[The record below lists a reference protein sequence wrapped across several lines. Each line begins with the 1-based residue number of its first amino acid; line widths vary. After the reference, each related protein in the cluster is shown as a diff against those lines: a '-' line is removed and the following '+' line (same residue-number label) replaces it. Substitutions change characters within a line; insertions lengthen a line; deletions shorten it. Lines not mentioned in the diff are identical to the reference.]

1 MFGKEDSSSHR
12 PRYTSKSASGL
23 MAEWRSARLAFAMAA
38 AFAIALFGMIY
49 LFGPGE
55 HEATP
60 AFAQVNA
67 MCPAIEVIGESDV
80 LVATSEKVYA
90 SGHVDMTISWVG
102 VDSSA
107 TNAGNINSLL
117 PYQVRWYDTSGA
129 TPGDD
134 ELWFAADSELDGIY
148 EKDVPN
154 IRAGS
159 TGITY
164 KIQVRT
170 LCTVLIAGSP
180 QQVNTVAGKNYTTV
194 GDPEPCNGP
203 SSFSLSSRSIQ
214 LNPTEIETTI
224 TANWGAVAIPA
235 GHNSRYE
242 NYEIRFKR
250 STKSN
255 FSNIN
260 WDSVAI
266 GTETYD
272 VPDDYEAAIG
282 TIELV
287 IGDTYDFEL
296 RVYCREDSDDYYS
309 EPTLEGTIT
318 AADII
323 DCLAP
328 RNLQFQRRA
337 GGFYAEWETSS
348 TSVQDK
354 KRYEYSYKKTSDA
367 DTEFTGYSG
376 TGTIGSVSNPNM
388 LPKNMTTITGL
399 DDLTFYDLRVRLKCK
414 TEVED
419 VFLYSPLLTG
429 SVKTEATRLYT
440 ITIQQDG
447 DDIQGRDVYE
457 GEIYVIGLTMEAD
470 QPVYDRDVD
479 MRAEFTSLDDE
490 DVVIVDGNSPIPA
503 SGATNIK
510 FATSTLQA
518 GQRYVSWGARFN
530 CDGDTDPDDI
540 GEAIV
545 MIVQPNSVTDG
556 AIDTTSDSYGAVQT
570 LWIFEV
576 DPCVDDAYTPGNR
589 VATGSVSISGTLA
602 VGEVLTANHTLSDL
616 NGLPSTFNYQWL
628 REGVDIDSETSR
640 TYTIKAADAGTD
652 ILVVVSFTDLAGF
665 NESIAS
671 TAVRVPSPGANS
683 TGDVNI
689 GNDFTPDMVNGRVRA
704 ELHRPLSAEAMNIH
718 DPDGTAR
725 FAADGTYSWHSL
737 GVFQVAEG
745 MGPYPQTDQVDRWDY
760 IQEGFALTVSEGAT
774 YTPRYEDGL
783 DGFVVGGYFVA
794 CYHFQDDAGTQEHLC
809 SDPTT
814 QVPYGPDIN
823 PVGARFVGE
832 TLTASTADM
841 DYDDLPGTS
850 YMYQWSREDENG
862 VHDQD
867 LGTDVDYVITV
878 ADIDKFINLH
888 VMYINR
894 FGDPITKQSNTRVGP
909 VAPPLRG
916 PSGLTASVSG
926 GIVTLSWILPAGDGE
941 TPDGYEYCYTA
952 TAVND
957 CESSTASQDWMSV
970 SALSVTIPGLI
981 NGAMY
986 RFEVRSVGGVF
997 TSDAVTA
1004 TALYRHATR
1013 DC

>member
-49 LFGPGE
+49 LFGPGG

-60 AFAQVNA
+60 AFAQ
-67 MCPAIEVIGESDV
+67 MHDECPAIEVVGESDV

-90 SGHVDMTISWVG
+90 SGRVDMTISWVA

-129 TPGDD
+129 TPEDD
-134 ELWFAADSELDGIY
+134 RLWEAADSELDGIY
-148 EKDVPN
+148 EKLVQN

-180 QQVNTVAGKNYTTV
+180 QQVNTVAGKNFTTEA
-194 GDPEPCNGP
+194 DPEPCNGP
-203 SSFSLSSRSIQ
+203 SSFTLSSVAIQ
-214 LNPTEIETTI
+214 RTPTDIEGTI
-224 TANWGAVAIPA
+224 KANWDAVIVPSNQ
-235 GHNSRYE
+235 NSRYK
-242 NYEIRFKR
+242 NYEIRFKESDR
-250 STKSN
+250 N
-255 FSNIN
+255 FSGGG
-260 WDSVAI
+260 WDSVAT
-266 GTETYD
+266 GTTSYD
-272 VPDDYEAAIG
+272 VPGDYEG

-287 IGDTYDFEL
+287 IGDSYDFEL
-296 RVYCREDSDDYYS
+296 RMYCRFDGDDYFS

-318 AADII
+318 VADAIG
-323 DCLAP
+323 CSSP
-328 RNLQFQRRA
+328 TNLQLERRA
-337 GGFYAEWETSS
+337 GGFYAEWQRSLTPDAN
-348 TSVQDK
+348 QHYK
-354 KRYEYSYKKTSDA
+354 FSYKKASEADSAFTDEIATGFFGDSDPPNPRNFRLIEGL
-367 DTEFTGYSG
+367 DEFT
-376 TGTIGSVSNPNM
+376 
-388 LPKNMTTITGL
+388 L
-399 DDLTFYDLRVRLKCK
+399 YDFRVRLRCA
-414 TEVED
+414 TEVAG
-419 VFLYSPLLTG
+419 VFLYSVALTG
-429 SVKTEATRLYT
+429 TVETEATRLYT
-440 ITIQQDG
+440 ITIQQEG
-447 DDIQGRDVYE
+447 VNIPGRDVYE
-457 GEIYVIGLTMEAD
+457 GEVYVIGLTMEAD
-470 QPVYDRDVD
+470 QPFYDRDVD
-479 MRAEFTSLDDE
+479 MRAEFSSIDDE

-545 MIVQPNSVTDG
+545 MIVRTNSESDG
-556 AIDTTSDSYGAVQT
+556 AIDTTPDSYGAFQT
-570 LWIFEV
+570 LWIFEI
-576 DPCVDDAYTPGNR
+576 DPCADDAYTPGNL
-589 VATGSVSISGTLA
+589 VATGSVSISGTLE

-628 REGVDIDSETSR
+628 RDDVDIDDETGR
-640 TYTIKAADAGTD
+640 TYMITAADAGTN
-652 ILVVVSFTDLAGF
+652 IHVVVSFTDGAGF
-665 NESIAS
+665 SESIAS
-671 TAVRVPSPGANS
+671 AAVSVPSPGANS

-689 GNDFTPDMVNGRVRA
+689 GNDFTPDRVNGRVRA

-718 DPDGTAR
+718 DPDGTSL

-878 ADIDKFINLH
+878 DDIDKFINLH

-909 VAPPLRG
+909 VAPPLIG
-916 PSGLTASVSG
+916 PAGLTASVSG
-926 GIVTLSWILPAGDGE
+926 GIVTLSWILDPAGR
-941 TPDGYEYCYTA
+941 
-952 TAVND
+952 
-957 CESSTASQDWMSV
+957 W
-970 SALSVTIPGLI
+970 
-981 NGAMY
+981 
-986 RFEVRSVGGVF
+986 
-997 TSDAVTA
+997 
-1004 TALYRHATR
+1004 RHAHR
-1013 DC
+1013 LRVLLHGQPL